1 MKKEKVLR
9 LEDWTTNYFEES
21 KNLDSN
27 EIYPICIPTYKRGDK
42 PFSIDLVGQYP
53 ELKIF
58 VFGYKDDIEEN
69 YQNVMAK
76 YPNITFVKCEG
87 FRGVIPKRNFI
98 NEYIDKIGFDQFF
111 VMDDDITGLFFT
123 KHGTLKDG
131 TGYKADKQQL
141 TGLEFFRMWTWI
153 IQNKA
158 EKNMAICGLI
168 NEASSWCQDL
178 RTMPDIINIAGSVQV
193 TYLNGKLLKE
203 KGIKYDENS
212 GWEDYDICMQALAN
226 DLMSSQIRYLTYTTA
241 PMTPGV
247 SVATVGQH
255 KWTINSIRLYQ
266 KWGELIRFKY
276 MKGEVNAKC
285 RWVTM
290 RSMFKKN
297 GCITISFKEEYMPFL
312 KDEDA
317 EGLIKHEA
325 EKKAAKQINK

>member
-9 LEDWTTNYFEES
+9 LEDWTINYFEES

-42 PFSIDLVGQYP
+42 PFSIDLVGQCP

-69 YQNVMAK
+69 YQNVIAK

-98 NEYIDKIGFDQFF
+98 NEYMDKIGFDQFF

-178 RTMPDIINIAGSVQV
+178 RTMPDIINIAGAVQV

-203 KGIKYDENS
+203 NGIKYDENS
-212 GWEDYDICMQALAN
+212 GWEDYDICMQALYHG
-226 DLMSSQIRYLTYTTA
+226 LLSSQIRYLTYTTPA
-241 PMTPGV
+241 HNPNAN
-247 SVATVGQH
+247 SVATTGNFYA
-255 KWTINSIRLYQ
+255 WTINSMRLYN
-266 KWGELIRFKY
+266 KWGECMRFKH
-276 MKGEVNAKC
+276 MKGQLNAKC
-285 RWVTM
+285 RWVSI
-290 RSMFKKN
+290 RSMFKKH
-297 GCITISFKEEYMPFL
+297 GKMIITYRPEYMKFINEN
-312 KDEDA
+312 DYI
-317 EGLIKHEA
+317 GLLNYIS
-325 EKKAAKQINK
+325 EKK

>member
-98 NEYIDKIGFDQFF
+98 NEYMDKIGFDQFF

-141 TGLEFFRMWTWI
+141 TGLEFFKMWTWI

-178 RTMPDIINIAGSVQV
+178 RTMPDIINIAGAVQV

-212 GWEDYDICMQALAN
+212 GWEDYDICMQALYKG
-226 DLMSSQIRYLTYTTA
+226 LMSSQVRYLTYTTA
-241 PMTPGV
+241 PMRVGV
-247 SVATVGQH
+247 SVATVGEN
-255 KWTINSIRLYQ
+255 KWTVNSMRLYS
-266 KWGELIRFKY
+266 KWGECIRFKPQQ
-276 MKGEVNAKC
+276 GQLNAKC
-285 RWVTM
+285 RWVSI
-290 RSMFKKN
+290 RSMFRRLGKLV
-297 GCITISFKEEYMPFL
+297 ISYKPEYMDFIN
-312 KDEDA
+312 KNDV
-317 EGLIKHEA
+317 EGLINYVNQ
-325 EKKAAKQINK
+325 EKGKK